1 MRVANDG
8 APPPILSRL
17 LTPPSDC
24 LILYKNEP
32 FGLIITNILRN
43 KPYGEVITK
52 KLKNEPF
59 GEIIT
64 NILKIKPYG
73 EITRTSM
80 NLSDAKSFGKMLR
93 LRRKE
98 LGYTQAFLADFSG
111 FSVSFISDLE
121 RGKETAELGK
131 ALYLAQLLGLDLKF
145 TTRT

>member
-1 MRVANDG
+1 MTEP
-8 APPPILSRL
+8 PPPILSRL

-24 LILYKNEP
+24 LILFKNEP
-32 FGLIITNILRN
+32 FGSIITNILRN